1 MMMSDDILEY
11 LPNYKILLT
20 VDRYWF
26 NLQAYYAQ
34 HIKTWSLR
42 TKILPSYTGTVN
54 RNDFGGNI
62 HFIFKAMWLLN
73 LSIG

>member
-1 MMMSDDILEY
+1 MTY
-11 LPNYKILLT
+11 LNTYTITKILLSVGT
-20 VDRYWF
+20 YWF

-34 HIKTWSLR
+34 HIKTWSMR
-42 TKILPSYTGTVN
+42 TKILSSYTGTVS

-62 HFIFKAMWLLN
+62 HFNFKVMWLLN